1 DHISTGIIYSVPLEQ
16 SLHVIQKSPL
26 RAVLE
31 LFRYIAFGEGL
42 FLSPVTQ
49 LSILVHSAQ
58 IDDSGHF
65 IPNQLTDASKLP
77 DLEIQPIHWNISE
90 PPIPHSEGALSLM
103 VVLMRPA
110 SRGTISLASENSLEC
125 PVCDLGYFSDPAD
138 YVVMRKG
145 IKLAKRIGEK
155 MREHGVKMTDM
166 YMPVSESDAHLD
178 AFVREFTRTNY
189 HYASTC
195 RMGPENDTHPGVVD
209 NELRVHGISN
219 LRIVDCS
226 IIPIMISAHPQAPA
240 VMIAEKCADMIK
252 ATYQVRT

>member
-1 DHISTGIIYSVPLEQ
+1 MQQDHISTGIIYSVPLEQ

-42 FLSPVTQ
+42 FLSPVTE

-65 IPNQLTDASKLP
+65 IPNQLADAPKLP

-90 PPIPHSEGALSLM
+90 PPIPHSEGLPLVALF
-103 VVLMRPA
+103 
-110 SRGTISLASENSLEC
+110 LASENPLER
-125 PVCDLGYFSDPAD
+125 PACDLGYFSDPAD
-138 YVVMRKG
+138 YAVMRKG

-252 ATYQVRT
+252 ATYEVRT